1 MTTAEKAELNDLIL
15 GIGWIDGAHHKQYL
29 IDQILRRLMGA
40 DYDAWVVGAEW
51 DQGVPP

>member
-1 MTTAEKAELNDLIL
+1 MTDEEKAALIDLIL
-15 GIGWIDGAHHKQYL
+15 VTVWIDGAHHKQYL

-40 DYDAWVVGAEW
+40 KYDSWVVGAEW